1 MILSE
6 YATLRAAPHGIF
18 SWDFTIFREETAI
31 ADIDMSMW
39 RERAELRIGDQIYS
53 VYRESMLEGTFV
65 LRTGD
70 LVLARAQKG
79 FTRNFDLDVAGRH
92 MELKA
97 LSFWTREFG
106 LFENNA
112 LIGRIGP
119 SGWLRRKA
127 IIELPESLSLPV
139 QVFFFWLVLILWRR
153 ATQHQD
159 FAGVA

>member
-1 MILSE
+1 MGWGACPGRDRS
-6 YATLRAAPHGIF
+6 RP
-18 SWDFTIFREETAI
+18 I
-31 ADIDMSMW
+31 AEIDMSMW
-39 RERAELRIGDQIYS
+39 RERAELRIADQIYS

-65 LRTGD
+65 LGTGD

-79 FTRNFDLDVAGRH
+79 FTRTFDIDLAGRH

-119 SGWLRRKA
+119 SGWLGRKA
-127 IIELPESLSLPV
+127 IIELPESISLPV

-153 ATQHQD
+153 TAQHPD

>member
-6 YATLRAAPHGIF
+6 RAMLRAVPHGIF
-18 SWDFTIFREETAI
+18 SWDFTIFRQETAI

-39 RERAELRIGDQIYS
+39 RERAELRIAEQIYS
-53 VYRESMLEGTFV
+53 VYRESRLKGTFV

-79 FTRNFDLDVAGRH
+79 FTRTFDIDVEGRH

-97 LSFWTREFG
+97 FSFWTREFG

-119 SGWLRRKA
+119 SGWLGRKA
-127 IIELPESLSLPV
+127 IIGLPGSMSLPV
-139 QVFFFWLVLILWRR
+139 QVFFFWLVLILWCR
-153 ATQHQD
+153 AAQHQD
-159 FAGVA
+159 FAALG

>member
-1 MILSE
+1 M
-6 YATLRAAPHGIF
+6 LRAAPHGIL
-18 SWDFTIFREETAI
+18 SWDFTIFRGETAI

-39 RERAELRIGDQIYS
+39 RERAELTIDGQVYS

-65 LRTGD
+65 LRSGD
-70 LVLARAQKG
+70 LVLVRAQKG
-79 FTRNFDLDVAGRH
+79 FTRTFDIDVAGRH

-119 SGWLRRKA
+119 RSWLGRKA
-127 IIELPESLSLPV
+127 TIELPESVSLPV
-139 QVFFFWLVLILWRR
+139 QVFLFWLVLILWRR
-153 ATQHQD
+153 AAQSS
-159 FAGVA
+159 